1 MKAIIIDDEPRARN
15 LLQKMLAEINNISL
29 EVFTAKNLLEGI
41 KLIEKEQPKI
51 VFLDIELPEHSG
63 LEIFNF
69 IKTPVTFKLIF
80 TTAYNQYAI
89 EAFKQNAVDYLLKPI
104 DINELEQAVL
114 KAKNLLDNEQ
124 LTNQIE
130 DLSKA
135 LQKIAINKIAL
146 EVPKGILFVAHEDI
160 LYFEA
165 DGMYT
170 NVFLK
175 DGDKKL
181 ICKPLKI
188 FVEQLQEEDL
198 FFKCHRSYL
207 VNLQYVVEFSRKDG
221 DQLIMSNQKSVPIS
235 KSNKENF
242 LKVVQ
247 QIFG

>member
-29 EVFTAKNLLEGI
+29 EVFTAKNLLEGV

>member
-1 MKAIIIDDEPRARN
+1 MKVIIIDDEPRARN
-15 LLQKMLAEINNISL
+15 LLEKILSEIKEIS
-29 EVFTAKNLLEGI
+29 FTIHLAKNLLEGV
-41 KLIEKEQPKI
+41 KLIEEKKPDI
-51 VFLDIELPEHSG
+51 VFLDIEMPEHSG

-104 DINELEQAVL
+104 DIDELEQAVL

-181 ICKPLKI
+181 ICKPLKV
-188 FVEQLQEEDL
+188 FVEQLNNEPL

-207 VNLQYVVEFSRKDG
+207 VNLQYIQEFSRKDG
-221 DQLIMSNQKSVPIS
+221 YQLIMSNQKSVPIS

-242 LKVVQ
+242 LKVVE

>member
-41 KLIEKEQPKI
+41 ALIEKEQPKL
-51 VFLDIELPEHSG
+51 VFLDIEMPEHSG

-69 IKTPVTFKLIF
+69 IKAPVNFKIIF

-104 DINELEQAVL
+104 DIDELEKAVE
-114 KAKNLLDNEQ
+114 KAQKLIFSER
-124 LTNQIE
+124 LTHQIE

-146 EVPKGILFVAHEDI
+146 EVPKGILFVAHDDI

-175 DGDKKL
+175 NGEKKL

-221 DQLIMSNQKSVPIS
+221 DQLIMNNQKSVPIS

>member
-15 LLQKMLAEINNISL
+15 LLLKMLEEINHVEL
-29 EVFTAKNLLEGI
+29 EVITAKNLLEGVE
-41 KLIEKEQPKI
+41 LIEKEQPKI
-51 VFLDIELPEHSG
+51 VFLDIEMPEHSG

-69 IKTPVTFKLIF
+69 IKPPINFKIIF

-104 DINELEQAVL
+104 DIDELEKAVQ
-114 KAKNLLDNEQ
+114 KAQKLISSER

-146 EVPKGILFVAHEDI
+146 EVPKGILFVAHDDI

-175 DGDKKL
+175 NGDKKL

-188 FVEQLQEEDL
+188 FVEQLQEESL

-235 KSNKENF
+235 KSNKESF

>member
-41 KLIEKEQPKI
+41 ALIEKEQPKL
-51 VFLDIELPEHSG
+51 VFLDIEMPEHSG

-69 IKTPVTFKLIF
+69 IKAPVNFKIIF

-104 DINELEQAVL
+104 DIDELEKAVE
-114 KAKNLLDNEQ
+114 KAQKLISSER
-124 LTNQIE
+124 LTHQIE

-135 LQKIAINKIAL
+135 LQKIAINKITL
-146 EVPKGILFVAHEDI
+146 EVPKGILFVAHDDI

-175 DGDKKL
+175 NGDKKL

>member
-41 KLIEKEQPKI
+41 ALIEKEQPKL
-51 VFLDIELPEHSG
+51 VFLDIEMPEHSG

-69 IKTPVTFKLIF
+69 IKAPVNFKIIF

-104 DINELEQAVL
+104 DIDELEKAVE
-114 KAKNLLDNEQ
+114 KAQKLIFSER
-124 LTNQIE
+124 LTHQIE

-146 EVPKGILFVAHEDI
+146 EVPKGILFVAHDDI

-175 DGDKKL
+175 NGDKKL

>member
-15 LLQKMLAEINNISL
+15 LLEKMLEDIQEIQL
-29 EVFTAKNLLEGI
+29 EIFTAKNLLGGVELI
-41 KLIEKEQPKI
+41 KTEQPQL
-51 VFLDIELPEHSG
+51 VFLDIEMPEHSG

-69 IKTPVTFKLIF
+69 IKPPVYFKLIF

-104 DINELEQAVL
+104 DSEELEQAVF
-114 KAKNLLDNEQ
+114 KAKKLIDSEQ
-124 LTNQIE
+124 ITHQIE

-135 LQKIAINKIAL
+135 LQKIAMNKIAL
-146 EVPKGILFVAHEDI
+146 EVPKGILFVPHEEI

-181 ICKPLKI
+181 ICKPLKN
-188 FVEQLQEEDL
+188 FVEQLQEETL

-207 VNLQYVVEFSRKDG
+207 VNLQYVKEFSRKDG

-235 KSNKENF
+235 KSNKEHF
-242 LKVVQ
+242 LELVQ
-247 QIFG
+247 QIFR